1 MNLVDQI
8 NASNKRNK
16 KKIILIVVAIF
27 MLSIA
32 TAILPFFINPK
43 AFYDFKDG
51 KVYFGG
57 KELPYIKANEFR
69 PLDYSVAVDCTKV
82 YYNGNPVDFVDRKTF
97 KNLNKGFYFD
107 KNGLYYEK
115 TSLYSKNKLMPLKGD
130 YDQATFHSLGYQT
143 TLFAD
148 KTNLYV
154 IDVFGDPFLEKVEV
168 LGLDIATLQSLHNNW
183 LKDKNKVYFDDWGK
197 IKVCPE
203 IDAAT
208 FIVLNYTVAKDKNK
222 VYYITRGLK
231 SDQKEATE
239 RADYAVLDGADAT
252 TFEMLDDKEY
262 RDKNKTWTISR
273 EGEKVEYNTPEG
285 RTKN

>member
-82 YYNGNPVDFVDRKTF
+82 YYNGNPVEFVDRKTF
-97 KNLNKGFYFD
+97 KNLNKGFY
-107 KNGLYYEK
+107 
-115 TSLYSKNKLMPLKGD
+115 
-130 YDQATFHSLGYQT
+130 YD
-143 TLFAD
+143 
-148 KTNLYV
+148 
-154 IDVFGDPFLEKVEV
+154 
-168 LGLDIATLQSLHNNW
+168 
-183 LKDKNKVYFDDWGK
+183 
-197 IKVCPE
+197 
-203 IDAAT
+203 
-208 FIVLNYTVAKDKNK
+208 
-222 VYYITRGLK
+222 
-231 SDQKEATE
+231 
-239 RADYAVLDGADAT
+239 
-252 TFEMLDDKEY
+252 
-262 RDKNKTWTISR
+262 
-273 EGEKVEYNTPEG
+273 
-285 RTKN
+285 

>member
-1 MNLVDQI
+1 MNLVNQI
-8 NASNKRNK
+8 NVSNKRSN

-32 TAILPFFINPK
+32 AAILPFFINPK

-51 KVYFGG
+51 KVYFGSR
-57 KELPYIKANEFR
+57 ELPHIKANDFR

-82 YYNGNPVDFVDRKTF
+82 YYNGNPVEFVDRKTF

-107 KNGLYYEK
+107 KKGLYYEK
-115 TSLYSKNKLMPLKGD
+115 TSLYSKNKLLPLKGN

-148 KTNLYV
+148 KTNLYT
-154 IDVFGDPFLEKVEV
+154 IDVFGDPPLEKVEV
-168 LGLDIATLQSLHNNW
+168 PGLDIATIESLHNNW
-183 LKDKNKVYFDDWGK
+183 LRDKSRIYFDDWGK
-197 IKVCPE
+197 IKACPE

-208 FIVLNYTVAKDKNK
+208 FVVLNYTVAKDKNK

-231 SDQKEATE
+231 SDQKEATQK
-239 RADYAVLDGADAT
+239 ADYAVLDGADAGS
-252 TFEMLDDKEY
+252 FEMVNNKEY
-262 RDKNKTWTISR
+262 RDKNQTWTISR
-273 EGEKVEYNTPEG
+273 EGEQINYNVPEG
-285 RTKN
+285 KSKL